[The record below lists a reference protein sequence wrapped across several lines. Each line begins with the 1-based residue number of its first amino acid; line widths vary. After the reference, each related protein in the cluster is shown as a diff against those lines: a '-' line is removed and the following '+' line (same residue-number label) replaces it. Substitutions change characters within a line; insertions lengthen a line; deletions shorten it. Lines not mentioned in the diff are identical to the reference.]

1 MADETRAPAENRPRG
16 SDLPTGGKPSADASG
31 SAPAVHAAPSSSS
44 RNAVIDR
51 SNIDHMSVDAA
62 LSQERRL
69 TARGAVTRNR
79 IVQAA
84 AELFYVRGVNSVT
97 LDDVRATSGTSKS
110 QLYRHFADKD
120 QLVHGV
126 IDLRADQILNR
137 DRQLLER
144 MNSIRALERWADTI
158 IHLNSLQN
166 GAYGC
171 ALGSLVSARAAQD
184 PTSRGKLAETFA
196 EWEQFISA
204 GLRRMQENGTLREE
218 ADPDQLATA
227 VMAAL
232 QGGYLLAQTAQD
244 VEPMRVSMQ
253 MALDHVRSYVVD

>member
-1 MADETRAPAENRPRG
+1 MMTGKSRASAKAAPHRLDAPVGTEQ
-16 SDLPTGGKPSADASG
+16 PTDAPKSAS
-31 SAPAVHAAPSSSS
+31 AAPSDSP
-44 RNAVIDR
+44 AGPVIVR
-51 SNIDHMSVDAA
+51 SNIGHMSGDDA
-62 LSQERRL
+62 LTQERRL

-79 IVQAA
+79 IIQAA
-84 AELFYVRGVNSVT
+84 ADLFYVRGVNSVS

-120 QLVHGV
+120 QLVHSV
-126 IDLRADQILNR
+126 IEQRADQVLNR
-137 DRQLLER
+137 DRQMLER
-144 MNSIRALERWADTI
+144 MNSIRALERWSDTI

-184 PTSRGKLAETFA
+184 PTSRSKLAETFA
-196 EWEQFISA
+196 EWQQLISA
-204 GLRRMQENGTLREE
+204 GLKRMQENGSLREE
-218 ADPDQLATA
+218 ADPEQLATA

>member
-1 MADETRAPAENRPRG
+1 MTSGKARVPAEAAPRGPGAPADSERP
-16 SDLPTGGKPSADASG
+16 ADAPKGAPATPSG
-31 SAPAVHAAPSSSS
+31 SPPDPLIV
-44 RNAVIDR
+44 R
-51 SNIDHMSVDAA
+51 SNIGHMSVDDAPR
-62 LSQERRL
+62 QERRL
-69 TARGAVTRNR
+69 TSRGAVTRDR
-79 IVQAA
+79 IIQAA
-84 AELFYVRGVNSVT
+84 ADLFYVRGVNAVS

-120 QLVHGV
+120 QLVHSV
-126 IDLRADQILNR
+126 IELRTDQVLNR
-137 DRQLLER
+137 DRQMLER
-144 MNSIRALERWADTI
+144 MNSIRALERWSDKL

-184 PTSRGKLAETFA
+184 PTSRSKLAETFA
-196 EWEQFISA
+196 DWQQLISA
-204 GLRRMQENGTLREE
+204 GLKRMQENGSLRED
-218 ADPDQLATA
+218 ADPAQLATA

-253 MALDHVRSYVVD
+253 MALNYVRSYVVD